1 MQNGKIQSV
10 VFDFDGT
17 LAELHL
23 DFAEMKRRL
32 EELAS
37 EYLDG
42 AQEPLGQP
50 ALELLESIGSTIQ
63 AKDRALAQQ
72 FRDRA
77 HSLIMDMELEA
88 AARGALFP
96 FTRRILRGL
105 TRRGI
110 KIAVITRNCQEAVTR
125 VFPDIHLHCAA
136 FLSREDVARVKPD
149 PQHLL
154 QALADL
160 AMPTA
165 TALMVGDHPLDIQTG
180 KRAGT
185 LTAGVATGNTSQADL
200 FKCGADWTAANCED
214 LVELLVRA
222 GRL

>member
-1 MQNGKIQSV
+1 M

-32 EELAS
+32 MELAS

-42 AQEPLGQP
+42 TTQPSGEP

-63 AKDRALAQQ
+63 ARNQALARQ

-77 HSLIMDMELEA
+77 HGLIVDMELEA
-88 AARGALFP
+88 AACGALFP
-96 FTRRILRGL
+96 FTRRVLDLLGDRGV
-105 TRRGI
+105 
-110 KIAVITRNCQEAVTR
+110 KIAVITRNCQEAVTK

-136 FLSREDVARVKPD
+136 FLSRDHVKRVKPD

-154 QALADL
+154 RALEEL

-185 LTAGVATGNTSQADL
+185 LTAGVATGNSSRTDL
-200 FKCGADWTAANCED
+200 LRYGPDWTAVNCEE